1 VREDLMEII
10 NYEYKKVD
18 NQDVIAAIEKKA
30 NAIAVEINFWEFRGQ
45 LFCEIASGNIKE
57 FCGLLN
63 KDSELSF
70 EYIKCIT
77 AVDYVEY
84 LEMVYCLYSFKNNW
98 SVNIKVKLD
107 AGKPAVDSV
116 TSVYRGADWHE
127 REMAEMFGIDIIGHP
142 NLKTLL
148 LAGDEDGHPLRKNF
162 EIKWEERE
170 YIPPKKFE

>member
-1 VREDLMEII
+1 MEIT

-18 NQDVIAAIEKKA
+18 NQDVISAVDKKA
-30 NAIAVEINFWEFRGQ
+30 KAISVETNFSQFRDQ
-45 LFCEIASGNIKE
+45 LFCEIAGKDIKK
-57 FCGLLN
+57 FCELLN

-77 AVDYVEY
+77 AIDYIEW
-84 LEMVYCLYSFKNNW
+84 LEMIYCLYSFKNNW

-107 AGKPAVDSV
+107 GQKPAVDSV
-116 TSVYRGADWHE
+116 TSVYRGADWYE

-142 NLKTLL
+142 NLKQLL

-170 YIPPKKFE
+170 YVPPSKFE